1 MKYLQYIID
10 ATANGSLY
18 ALVALGIGL
27 IFGVMR
33 LVNFAHGELLLAGGY
48 SLYVTAEW
56 PRVLSIL
63 MAFVVVIILSVVLER
78 VAFRPLRRASPAT
91 MLVMTFAISFLL
103 RAIAQKKWT
112 AQGKAVSTLSEL
124 NDAFELGDLRIRY
137 VTLVAIGV
145 GALLLSLTSLFLT
158 RTDIGLQMRA
168 AASDFTTAQTLGVR
182 ADRVIIGTFVLAGF
196 LAAAAMLLFS
206 VQRPVITPD
215 WGLQIAVVALVG
227 VVVGGLDRLVPATL
241 GGFFVGFANSML
253 ANMLPS
259 EQRIFLDSALY
270 TLVILVLLVRPDGL
284 FKRHVTV
291 ERV

>member
-48 SLYVTAEW
+48 TLYVTNEW
-56 PRVLSIL
+56 PRVLSIA
-63 MAFVVVIILSVVLER
+63 MSFVVVIALAVVLER
-78 VAFRPLRRASPAT
+78 VAFRPLRRATPAT

-124 NDAFELGDLRIRY
+124 NDAFEIGDLRIRY
-137 VTLVAIGV
+137 VTLVAIGA
-145 GALLLSLTSLFLT
+145 GALLLALTTLFLT
-158 RTDIGLQMRA
+158 RTDLGLQMRA

-182 ADRVIIGTFVLAGF
+182 ADRVIVGTFVLAGF

-253 ANMLPS
+253 ANILPS

-270 TLVILVLLVRPDGL
+270 TLVILVLLVRPEGL
-284 FKRHVTV
+284 FQRHVTV

>member
-1 MKYLQYIID
+1 MKYVQYLID

-18 ALVALGIGL
+18 ALVALGLGL
-27 IFGVMR
+27 IFGVMK

-48 SLYVTAEW
+48 SLYVTQDW

-63 MAFVVVIILSVVLER
+63 LAFVVVIGLAVVLER
-78 VAFRPLRRASPAT
+78 VAFRPLRNANPAT

-103 RAIAQKKWT
+103 RAIAQKKWS
-112 AQGKAVSTLSEL
+112 AQGKSVTTLREL
-124 NDAFELGDLRIRY
+124 NDAFQIGELNIRW
-137 VTLVAIGV
+137 VTVVAIV
-145 GALLLSLTSLFLT
+145 ASAVLLSLTSLFLT
-158 RTDIGLQMRA
+158 RTDLGLQMRA

-182 ADRVIIGTFVLAGF
+182 ADRVIVGTFVLAGF

-253 ANMLPS
+253 ANILPS
-259 EQRIFLDSALY
+259 AQRVFLDSALY
-270 TLVILVLLVRPDGL
+270 TLVILVLLVQPRGL
-284 FKRHVTV
+284 FQRHVTV

>member
-1 MKYLQYIID
+1 MKYIQYIID

-48 SLYVTAEW
+48 TLYVTAEW

-63 MAFVVVIILSVVLER
+63 MAFVVVISLAVVLER
-78 VAFRPLRRASPAT
+78 VAFRPLRSATPAT

-124 NDAFELGDLRIRY
+124 NQAFELGDLRIRW
-137 VTLVAIGV
+137 VTLVAIGASAV
-145 GALLLSLTSLFLT
+145 LLTCTTLFLT
-158 RTDIGLQMRA
+158 RTDLGLQMRA

-182 ADRVIIGTFVLAGF
+182 ADRVIVGTFVLAGF
-196 LAAAAMLLFS
+196 LAASAMLLFS

-227 VVVGGLDRLVPATL
+227 VVVGGMDRLVPATL

-253 ANMLPS
+253 ANLLPS

-270 TLVILVLLVRPDGL
+270 TLVILVLLVRPTGL
-284 FKRHVTV
+284 FQRHITV

>member
-1 MKYLQYIID
+1 MKYVQYLID

-18 ALVALGIGL
+18 ALVALGLGL
-27 IFGVMR
+27 IFGVMK

-48 SLYVTAEW
+48 SLYVTQDW

-63 MAFVVVIILSVVLER
+63 MAFVVVIGLAVLLER
-78 VAFRPLRRASPAT
+78 VAFRPLRNANPAT

-103 RAIAQKKWT
+103 RAIAQKKWS
-112 AQGKAVSTLSEL
+112 AQGKSVTTLREL
-124 NDAFELGDLRIRY
+124 NDAFQIGELNIRW
-137 VTLVAIGV
+137 VTVVAIV
-145 GALLLSLTSLFLT
+145 ASAVLLSLTSLFLT
-158 RTDIGLQMRA
+158 RTDLGLQMRA

-182 ADRVIIGTFVLAGF
+182 ADRVIVGTFVLAGF

-253 ANMLPS
+253 ANILPS
-259 EQRIFLDSALY
+259 PQRVFLDSALY
-270 TLVILVLLVRPDGL
+270 TLVILVLLVQPTGL
-284 FKRHVTV
+284 FQRHVTV